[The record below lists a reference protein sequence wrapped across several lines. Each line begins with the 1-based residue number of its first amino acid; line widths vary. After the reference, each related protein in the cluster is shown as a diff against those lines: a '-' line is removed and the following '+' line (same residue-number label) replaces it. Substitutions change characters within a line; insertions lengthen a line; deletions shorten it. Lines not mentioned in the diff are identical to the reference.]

1 MSARLPMADCH
12 NDLLLGVLHQQ
23 ERGITDP
30 FGDFWLPQLREGGV
44 VLQVLPVYVEEQFVE
59 EGALRRT
66 LLVLETAWQI
76 AENFKDEVM
85 ICTKRGDIAAAIAS
99 KRIAL
104 VLALEG
110 AEGLGRN
117 IQLVHVFFRMGI
129 RMISLAW
136 NRRTMFADGVGEKDT
151 GGKLTKLGVEA
162 IAEMERLRITL
173 DVSHLSENGFWH
185 LAEVAKRPFIASH
198 SSCYELQ
205 PHPRNLHDKQIL
217 AVAKSGGFVAQNAF
231 GAFLSDTPT
240 VSSYIDHVEHAANL
254 VGSDHVAL
262 GLDFM
267 KDLSIQVDPILG
279 GALVDINTL
288 PWVAGLDRPADLAN
302 LGPGLI
308 ERLGIE
314 AATDIAWRTMA
325 TLLDDF
331 LPAAK

>member
-23 ERGITDP
+23 ERGIADP
-30 FGDFWLPQLREGGV
+30 FGDFWLPQLHEGGV
-44 VLQVLPVYVEEQFVE
+44 VLQVLPVYVEDQFVG

-76 AENFKDEVM
+76 ADKHKDEVV
-85 ICTKRGDIAAAIAS
+85 ICTKRGDIATAIAA
-99 KRIAL
+99 KKIAL

-110 AEGLGRN
+110 GEGLGRDV
-117 IQLVHVFFRMGI
+117 QLVDVFFRMGI

-136 NRRTMFADGVGEKDT
+136 NRRTMFADGVGERDT
-151 GGKLTKLGVEA
+151 GGRLTSLGVAA
-162 IAEMERLRITL
+162 IAEMERLGITL

-185 LAEVAKRPFIASH
+185 LAEVSTRPFIASH

-217 AVAKSGGFVAQNAF
+217 AIAKSGGFVAQNAF
-231 GAFLSDTPT
+231 GGFLSDAPT
-240 VSSYIDHVEHAANL
+240 VSSYIDHVAHAAQL

-262 GLDFM
+262 GMDFM
-267 KDLSIQVDPILG
+267 RDLAIQVDPILG
-279 GALVDINTL
+279 GALVDIHAM
-288 PWVAGLDRPADLAN
+288 PWVDGLDRPADMAN
-302 LGPGLI
+302 LGPLLV
-308 ERLGIE
+308 ERLGVD
-314 AATDIAWRTMA
+314 AATDVAWRTMA

-331 LPAAK
+331 LPGAK

>member
-44 VLQVLPVYVEEQFVE
+44 VLQVLPVYVEEQFVG

-66 LLVLETAWQI
+66 LLALETAWQI
-76 AENFKDEVM
+76 AEDFKDEVA

-110 AEGLGRN
+110 AEGLGRDVE
-117 IQLVHVFFRMGI
+117 LVDVFFRMGI

-205 PHPRNLHDKQIL
+205 SHPRNLHDKQIL

-279 GALVDINTL
+279 GALVDLNTL
-288 PWVAGLDRPADLAN
+288 PWVADLDRPADLAN
-302 LGPGLI
+302 LGPRLI

-325 TLLDDF
+325 TSLDDF